1 MVINLAR
8 VEQVFDRLRIRLRGA
23 ERRQDQRKFLMAQF
37 ITGEPEQLVF
47 DEGTAQSKA
56 TLGAV
61 KGSTRAAGDVTASPE
76 VRASVIR
83 NQSGCGTEQ
92 SEIVKGIGSREVAAA
107 DVGGAIGLD
116 PVGAGLGYHIQ
127 HPAGPLTIL
136 AVVVLWQGGG
146 ESCRGG
152 FSERGRG
159 WDLTRLSRSGD
170 GQFDPQV
177 SRIAKVQRDA
187 LGLTNR
193 KLGCLDLNIVS
204 PWGEVGDCVIAAG
217 GGIRGM
223 PYASGNVGCRN
234 LGIGNHRPLRVHDLA
249 GDRRASCPLRIDLN
263 APQATQNQTTQT

>member
-8 VEQVFDRLRIRLRGA
+8 VEQVFDRLRNRLRGP

-107 DVGGAIGLD
+107 EVGVAIAMD

-127 HPAGPLTIL
+127 DHAGRLTIL
-136 AVVVLWQGGG
+136 RVVVVG
-146 ESCRGG
+146 EDLEFLNFVDRGAG
-152 FSERGRG
+152 PATSANHLIRDVSPAHVVKIAAEVH
-159 WDLTRLSRSGD
+159 RSGTD
-170 GQFDPQV
+170 QV
-177 SRIAKVQRDA
+177 
-187 LGLTNR
+187 T
-193 KLGCLDLNIVS
+193 
-204 PWGEVGDCVIAAG
+204 
-217 GGIRGM
+217 
-223 PYASGNVGCRN
+223 
-234 LGIGNHRPLRVHDLA
+234 
-249 GDRRASCPLRIDLN
+249 
-263 APQATQNQTTQT
+263 